1 MDNEEDCG
9 SSARPENS
17 VGRYASAG
25 RLEGDS
31 SLQIWTTA
39 SKGQLRG
46 RARAF
51 PRGGGDSSSKGPEGA
66 TGSRFQG
73 TRRNPG
79 GHPGGRAGA
88 ARVAPSESA
97 WDGPGQGPVL
107 RQSRGRFPGCKV
119 FSAQPGSSSSQRPQ
133 EEGTVAMSRTRGQAQ
148 TGRLWKAQAHGL
160 SPVCSRQWC
169 RDQGGQVGGGKA
181 GGLSL
186 GV

>member
-1 MDNEEDCG
+1 MV
-9 SSARPENS
+9 R
-17 VGRYASAG
+17 ASAPPRTQSDHMRVQVVWKVIVRSRSG
-25 RLEGDS
+25 R
-31 SLQIWTTA
+31 Q
-39 SKGQLRG
+39 
-46 RARAF
+46 RARASF
-51 PRGGGDSSSKGPEGA
+51 GAGRERSREVRRRRQLVQRPRGSNGLAVSGNQKKP
-66 TGSRFQG
+66 R
-73 TRRNPG
+73 
-79 GHPGGRAGA
+79 RAGA

-97 WDGPGQGPVL
+97 WDSPGQGPVL

-133 EEGTVAMSRTRGQAQ
+133 EEGTVAMSRTRRQAQ

>member
-1 MDNEEDCG
+1 MVRA
-9 SSARPENS
+9 SARPENS

-51 PRGGGDSSSKGPEGA
+51 PRGEAEA
-66 TGSRFQG
+66 TARPKAPREQRAPRFQG

-79 GHPGGRAGA
+79 GCPGGRAGA

-133 EEGTVAMSRTRGQAQ
+133 EEGTVAMSWTRRQAQ

-160 SPVCSRQWC
+160 SPVCSRQ
-169 RDQGGQVGGGKA
+169 
-181 GGLSL
+181 
-186 GV
+186 

>member
-1 MDNEEDCG
+1 M
-9 SSARPENS
+9 
-17 VGRYASAG
+17 VGASAPPRTQSDHMRVQVVWKVIVRSRSG
-25 RLEGDS
+25 R
-31 SLQIWTTA
+31 Q
-39 SKGQLRG
+39 
-46 RARAF
+46 RARASF
-51 PRGGGDSSSKGPEGA
+51 GAGRECSRGGGGDSSSKGPEGA

-79 GHPGGRAGA
+79 GRPGGRAGA

-119 FSAQPGSSSSQRPQ
+119 FSAQPSSSSSQRPQ
-133 EEGTVAMSRTRGQAQ
+133 EEGTVAMSRTRRQAQ